1 MKLQLIVPSVMLMLA
16 ASLSAGE
23 IHDAIG
29 QGDTLRVATLLAAN
43 PALLEAVDDSGDTP
57 LICAAYAGQTEA
69 PDQAWRQSRC
79 DSPQW
84 QHGPA
89 WGGVRRPY

>member
-43 PALLEAVDDSGDTP
+43 PALLEAVDDSGD
-57 LICAAYAGQTEA
+57 AS